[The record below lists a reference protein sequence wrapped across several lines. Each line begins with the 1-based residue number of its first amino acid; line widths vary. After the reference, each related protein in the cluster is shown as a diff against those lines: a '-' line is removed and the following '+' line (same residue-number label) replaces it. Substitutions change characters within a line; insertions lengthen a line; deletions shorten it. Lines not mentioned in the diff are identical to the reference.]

1 MVVTGGNCKIVS
13 ITVLRG
19 HTGERVDDDGDG
31 TYVETLDGRAG
42 RSCGLGGTGVLL
54 GEDGV
59 IRLQRRLHDEGSRST
74 PRRDHEGAGQLVLVL
89 LEDTVRGGVSMVGD
103 VEWRKRLWCDRR
115 VSTAA
120 SPRSLPR
127 PCAYPRNQRNM
138 LGLFMEMV

>member
-13 ITVLRG
+13 IAVLHRQG
-19 HTGERVDDDGDG
+19 GEHVVDDGDG

-59 IRLQRRLHDEGSRST
+59 IRLQRRLHGEGGRST
-74 PRRDHEGAGQLVLVL
+74 PGRDHEGTDELAFVL
-89 LEDTVRGGVSMVGD
+89 LDDTVRGGVSMVGD
-103 VEWRKRLWCDRR
+103 VEWRKRLWCDRG
-115 VSTAA
+115 VFTAA

-127 PCAYPRNQRNM
+127 PRTYPRNQRNM
-138 LGLFMEMV
+138 LGLFVEMM